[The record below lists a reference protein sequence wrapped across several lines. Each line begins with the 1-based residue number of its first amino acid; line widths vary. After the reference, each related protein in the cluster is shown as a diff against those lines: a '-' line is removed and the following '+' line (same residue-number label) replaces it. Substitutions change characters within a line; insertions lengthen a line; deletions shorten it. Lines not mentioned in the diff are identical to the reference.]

1 MPVFF
6 SDRLAKMGFTF
17 KKFHITQH
25 RTAMKVGT
33 DGVLLGAWAEGGAHI
48 LDIGT
53 GTGLIALMMA
63 QRFPSAHIDAIEMD
77 EGALADARLNIMR
90 SPFKDRIS
98 VIGVTLQRYRA
109 QADRPYDAIV
119 CNPPYFINS
128 LKNPLQQR
136 AAARHTD
143 TLSYGELARHAAG
156 LLKEGGTFSVIIPA
170 ENKGI
175 LEPEA
180 LFNGLS
186 MQKTVRIRTKGSKPV
201 KRCLL
206 EFTKGMPDHCTV
218 SEETLSRP
226 DGTRTEWYK
235 QLTDAFYI
243 R

>member
-1 MPVFF
+1 
-6 SDRLAKMGFTF
+6 
-17 KKFHITQH
+17 
-25 RTAMKVGT
+25 
-33 DGVLLGAWAEGGAHI
+33 
-48 LDIGT
+48 
-53 GTGLIALMMA
+53 
-63 QRFPSAHIDAIEMD
+63 MD

-156 LLKEGGTFSVIIPA
+156 LLKEGGTLSVIIPA
-170 ENKGI
+170 ENKEI

-218 SEETLSRP
+218 SEETLSRS